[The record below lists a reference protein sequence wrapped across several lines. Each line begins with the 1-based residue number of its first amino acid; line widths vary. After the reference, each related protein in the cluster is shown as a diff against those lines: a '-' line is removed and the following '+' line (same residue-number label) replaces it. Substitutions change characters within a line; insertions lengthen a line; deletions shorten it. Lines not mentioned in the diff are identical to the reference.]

1 VLGFHKGRGIDIQ
14 MVYIHSIRVSVL
26 LSIRQKCQCFYG
38 LDVSSIC
45 NNKFAPISPS
55 QLLMIW
61 QLQRGRHGKGINL
74 ESASVEEIRFQADLV
89 GKEIDEA
96 LERTR

>member
-1 VLGFHKGRGIDIQ
+1 
-14 MVYIHSIRVSVL
+14 
-26 LSIRQKCQCFYG
+26 
-38 LDVSSIC
+38 
-45 NNKFAPISPS
+45 
-55 QLLMIW
+55 MIW

-74 ESASVEEIRFQADLV
+74 ESASVEEIRVQADLV